1 MFNKKIAG
9 QIKERWQTIP
19 TPELV
24 RRWTDDDCTDEELA
38 AIQELLIARGEE
50 LPKRGAPPTEPFTN
64 VSPVPSSQ
72 PSVSQ
77 SGGASV
83 MPRYRDAYRVAHTVT
98 AFGATVKII
107 AFLIGGAFVVA
118 GLVAASQ
125 SGMFAIAVIVAA
137 AIVSIPIYIL
147 GVIVSAIGQSLKAT
161 LDTAVHSSPFLS
173 KAEMREIM
181 SLD

>member
-1 MFNKKIAG
+1 MWKCSKC
-9 QIKERWQTIP
+9 KEESEDTFDSCWSCGT
-19 TPELV
+19 
-24 RRWTDDDCTDEELA
+24 
-38 AIQELLIARGEE
+38 ARD
-50 LPKRGAPPTEPFTN
+50 GAPPAEPFTK

-72 PSVSQ
+72 PSVSK

-83 MPRYRDAYRVAHTVT
+83 LPRYRDAYRVARTVT

-107 AFLIGGAFVVA
+107 AFLIGAAIVVA

-125 SGMFAIAVIVAA
+125 SGMFAVAGIVVAA
-137 AIVSIPIYIL
+137 IISIPIYIL
-147 GVIVSAIGQSLKAT
+147 GVLVSAQGQTLKAT